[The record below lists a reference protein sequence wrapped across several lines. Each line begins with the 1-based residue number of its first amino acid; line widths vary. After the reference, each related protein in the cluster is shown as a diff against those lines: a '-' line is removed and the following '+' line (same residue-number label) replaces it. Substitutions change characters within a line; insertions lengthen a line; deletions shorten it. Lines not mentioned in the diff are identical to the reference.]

1 MSNANA
7 YINTGLNETIVKF
20 EIDNNQISFSG
31 GELIIVLDIITPDPP
46 CYSDIRSALFKNI
59 IPNLNIPIKSGIHFI
74 YNDSSENEEASTPN
88 TTNITMV
95 SKLFIYI
102 YNTNNVILC
111 NM

>member
-1 MSNANA
+1 MVNN
-7 YINTGLNETIVKF
+7 
-20 EIDNNQISFSG
+20 DNIE
-31 GELIIVLDIITPDPP
+31 GELAKLSLIDKLKYVWM
-46 CYSDIRSALFKNI
+46 
-59 IPNLNIPIKSGIHFI
+59 KS
-74 YNDSSENEEASTPN
+74 NSSENEEASTPN